1 MPTSVPP
8 IGTVVTVTS
17 YQDIAA
23 AIEPSGMVARGG
35 FVVGPDDSVPVLAD
49 GRRPTAVVIV
59 GNVGGRMWP
68 IFRAEEGDDADP
80 LDAWTRRRL
89 RPIAERFGAD
99 FVHPSDEPFQ
109 PFQRWAQRASDV
121 WQSPIGLLVHPTDGL
136 WHALRGAFLFA
147 GPVEGLPPTG
157 VAVSPCVGCDAPCLT
172 TCPVDAFSPD
182 GYDHEACRGHVRS
195 GDKPVCLEQGCAA
208 RRACPVNA
216 DGFYGPDQM
225 RFHMRA
231 FVGW

>member
-1 MPTSVPP
+1 MSQCAIDRYGQDVPA
-8 IGTVVTVTS
+8 
-17 YQDIAA
+17 YADIAA
-23 AIEPSGMVARGG
+23 AVEPTGMLARGG
-35 FVVGPDDSVPVLAD
+35 FVVGPDDSVPPLAD
-49 GRRPTAVVIV
+49 GSRPAAVVIV
-59 GNVGGRMWP
+59 GNVGGAMWP
-68 IFRAEEGDDADP
+68 TFRAEERDEPEP

-89 RPIAERFGAD
+89 GPIADRFGAEL
-99 FVHPSDEPFQ
+99 VHPSDEPFQ

-147 GPVEGLPPTG
+147 EPVDGLPPTG
-157 VAVSPCVGCDAPCLT
+157 VATSPCVGCDAPCLT

-195 GDKPVCLEQGCAA
+195 GEEPVCLEQGCAA

-216 DGFYGPDQM
+216 DGYYGPDQM